1 MRVLYINGD
10 LYIGN
15 AKAGKRNGFGTLIS
29 KNFNYTGE
37 WSDGNMTG
45 VGEKTFL
52 KGNKVLGYF
61 SNGEY

>member
-52 KGNKVLGYF
+52 KGNKV
-61 SNGEY
+61 